1 VWTALPERR
10 PLILRGGALCVRAYV
25 RTCVRACVRAACG
38 SRASGRQPRRARPRA
53 LRPAAQASA
62 AKAAAGGGAYP
73 ADTRGVQP
81 AAVSAVPA
89 PGLRWV
95 LLLSREGL
103 ETRRDRALFTRT
115 HGG

>member
-1 VWTALPERR
+1 MWTALPERR

-89 PGLRWV
+89 PGLQWSIV
-95 LLLSREGL
+95 V
-103 ETRRDRALFTRT
+103 T
-115 HGG
+115 